1 MNTRRVSIIDHVTQC
16 VGNAD
21 NLGEDEC
28 KSIVFILY
36 SHLKPVENSKSMV
49 GVFPAL
55 S

>member
-1 MNTRRVSIIDHVTQC
+1 MNTLRVSIIDHVTQC
-16 VGNAD
+16 VSNAD

-36 SHLKPVENSKSMV
+36 SHLKSVESWKSMV
-49 GVFPAL
+49 GLFPAL